1 MEVGGLM
8 THGSVVAREY
18 GIAAIVGIEKVT
30 ERLTNGQLV
39 RIDGSSGVVEIL
51 EDEHV
56 EDTTERKA

>member
-18 GIAAIVGIEKVT
+18 GIPAIVGIEKVT

-51 EDEHV
+51 EDERD
-56 EDTTERKA
+56 EDATERTA